1 MCSARRRAA
10 ALAGGLSLL
19 FTLSGCSAAK
29 EELVV
34 PYENSS
40 ALYGLAARDETA
52 SETVDFFASDLCVT
66 DADVNNEAGNDFT
79 SSSSGVFDVTTGDV
93 VYADNVFE
101 RLYPASTTKIMTA
114 LVALKYGNLSDTVT
128 VSASA
133 LDLEEGS
140 SVCYLKEGDQL
151 TLEQCL
157 YGLLIKSGND
167 AANAIAETVSGSSDA
182 FVALMNQEAAALGA
196 VDTHFV
202 NPSGLH
208 DDNHYTTAYD
218 LYLIFQEALKNETFR
233 TIIHTDRY
241 LTAYTS
247 ATGERISATWSTT
260 NQYLTREADAPETI
274 TVVGGKTG
282 TTLAAGS
289 CLILL
294 SENAAGEEN
303 ITVVMKSRDKTTLYT
318 EMTELL
324 NKTVK

>member
-1 MCSARRRAA
+1 MCSARGRAA
-10 ALAGGLSLL
+10 ALAGSLAVLLSV
-19 FTLSGCSAAK
+19 SGCSAQ
-29 EELVV
+29 EELVLS
-34 PYENSS
+34 YDNSS
-40 ALYGLAARDETA
+40 ALYGMAAQDETA
-52 SETVDFFASDLCVT
+52 SETVDFLASDLCVT

-79 SSSSGVFDVTTGDV
+79 SASSGVFDTTTGEV

-128 VSASA
+128 VSADA
-133 LDLEEGS
+133 LNLEEGS

-208 DDNHYTTAYD
+208 DENHYTTAYD

-247 ATGERISATWSTT
+247 AAGERISVTWNTT
-260 NQYLTREADAPETI
+260 NQ
-274 TVVGGKTG
+274 
-282 TTLAAGS
+282 
-289 CLILL
+289 
-294 SENAAGEEN
+294 
-303 ITVVMKSRDKTTLYT
+303 
-318 EMTELL
+318 
-324 NKTVK
+324 

>member
-10 ALAGGLSLL
+10 ALAGSLAVLLSV
-19 FTLSGCSAAK
+19 SGCSAQ
-29 EELVV
+29 EELVLS
-34 PYENSS
+34 YDNSS
-40 ALYGLAARDETA
+40 ALYGMAAQDETA

-79 SSSSGVFDVTTGDV
+79 SASSGVFDTTTGEV

-128 VSASA
+128 VSADA
-133 LDLEEGS
+133 LNLEEGS

-182 FVALMNQEAAALGA
+182 FVALTNQEAAALGA

-208 DDNHYTTAYD
+208 DENHYTTAYD

-247 ATGERISATWSTT
+247 AAGERISVTWSTT
-260 NQYLTREADAPETI
+260 NQYLTKEADAPKTI

-294 SENAAGEEN
+294 SENAAGEQN
-303 ITVVMKSRDKTTLYT
+303 ITVVMKSKDKTTLYT